1 MIPFL
6 STFNFEPYLKATN
19 RSRRDERADNLTN
32 SILYVNQNGTVESEP
47 NEIEFTKNKPP
58 INITNLEPETE
69 YDFII
74 TTSLNSKWKTSL
86 NLDDIGQAHDMFSRI
101 FRIRI
106 YEFFLPNNICFDFS
120 KCLKLSRKCLFWPI
134 CFLFQLRNIGE
145 KIHRFLFWNSWKH
158 VVNSIIAT
166 TANNS
171 RQPEG
176 IIGFTMTS
184 SEYKAAE
191 LSIFSII
198 MALIALS
205 IIILL
210 FSGTL

>member
-1 MIPFL
+1 MLIVFL
-6 STFNFEPYLKATN
+6 STFHNFEPYLKATN

-120 KCLKLSRKCLFWPI
+120 KCLKLSRKCLF
-134 CFLFQLRNIGE
+134 
-145 KIHRFLFWNSWKH
+145 
-158 VVNSIIAT
+158 
-166 TANNS
+166 
-171 RQPEG
+171 
-176 IIGFTMTS
+176 
-184 SEYKAAE
+184 
-191 LSIFSII
+191 
-198 MALIALS
+198 
-205 IIILL
+205 
-210 FSGTL
+210 